1 MKEGHFYFVALLYF
15 CSCLSLS
22 VDQATA
28 SHGRMA
34 DDLERIWDE
43 AEVAYNLRY
52 FLIISLEGLSKVTK
66 TSVRMTGL

>member
-1 MKEGHFYFVALLYF
+1 
-15 CSCLSLS
+15 
-22 VDQATA
+22 
-28 SHGRMA
+28 MA